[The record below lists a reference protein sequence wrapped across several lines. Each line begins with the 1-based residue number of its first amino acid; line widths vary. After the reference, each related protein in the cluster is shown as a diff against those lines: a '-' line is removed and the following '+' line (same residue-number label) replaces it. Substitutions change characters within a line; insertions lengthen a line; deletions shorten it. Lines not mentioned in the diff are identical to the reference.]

1 MEVSPEV
8 AAVRMRKRENETG
21 TAADRI
27 ELAGDVFHE
36 RLRRGFRELAQ
47 AEPQRIVAIDAD
59 GSENEVWE
67 RVWKSMKRF
76 L

>member
-1 MEVSPEV
+1 
-8 AAVRMRKRENETG
+8 MRKRENETG

-36 RLRRGFRELAQ
+36 RLRRGFRELAD

-59 GSENEVWE
+59 GSDNEVWE